1 MADNATFEAGEG
13 GGGDMGDT
21 RKYLTPP
28 KISFTK
34 NKYFS

>member
-1 MADNATFEAGEG
+1 MADHATFEAGE